1 MVGHRCHRN
10 VYLDPAG
17 IQDELDRD
25 GDDGLQLPEIAEE
38 EDEEEEENILSV
50 QEVTL
55 VDGFETHRVF
65 VPTAAAVQRYF
76 MTLP

>member
-1 MVGHRCHRN
+1 MVGHRCPKC
-10 VYLDPAG
+10 LFGSSWD
-17 IQDELDRD
+17 QDELDRD

-38 EDEEEEENILSV
+38 EDEEEEENILSI

-55 VDGFETHRVF
+55 VDSFETHCVF
-65 VPTAAAVQRYF
+65 IPTATAVQRYF